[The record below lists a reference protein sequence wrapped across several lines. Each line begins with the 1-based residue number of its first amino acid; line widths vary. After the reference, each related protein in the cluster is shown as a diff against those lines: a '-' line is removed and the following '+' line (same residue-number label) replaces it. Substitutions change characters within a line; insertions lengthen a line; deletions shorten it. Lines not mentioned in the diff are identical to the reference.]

1 MLKEIDK
8 IRIKKFMGESP
19 ELDELIHKILDD
31 HQLEISQISHEIRN
45 PVTLINSSLQL
56 IEKQHPEVK
65 DFNFWSQTM
74 DDMKN
79 LRELLDDLSHYNNG
93 RRLNKARLDVNL
105 FLHELADSAKAWGE
119 EQNCQIFVT
128 AEGLLPDICAD
139 PVKLRQGLTN
149 LLKNAIESS
158 HGKTEISIT
167 AKVIEKTEEKESQLL
182 IEIRDNGDGI
192 PPEYLPSLFEPFVT
206 HKQNGTGLGLA
217 VTKRIIETHG
227 GCITVRSD
235 EGKGTCF
242 SILMPV
248 YKGED
253 KNERT
258 A

>member
-8 IRIKKFMGESP
+8 KRIKKVMNEDP

-31 HQLEISQISHEIRN
+31 HQMEISQISHEIRN

-56 IEKQHPEVK
+56 IEKQHPEVRE
-65 DFNFWSQTM
+65 FNFWSQTM
-74 DDMKN
+74 DDMRN
-79 LRELLDDLSHYNNG
+79 LRVLLDDLSHYNNG
-93 RRLNKARLDVNL
+93 MRLNKTRVDVNF
-105 FLHELADSAKAWGE
+105 FLHDLAASAKAWGE
-119 EQNCQIFVT
+119 EQSCHIHVT
-128 AEGLLPDICAD
+128 AGEALPDICAD
-139 PVKLRQGLTN
+139 PVKLRQSLTN

-158 HGKTEISIT
+158 RDNTEISIH
-167 AKVIEKTEEKESQLL
+167 AKALTPAEDSGTQLL
-182 IEIRDNGDGI
+182 VEISDNGDGI
-192 PPEYLPSLFEPFVT
+192 PSEYLPSLFEPFVT

-217 VTKRIIETHG
+217 VTKRIIEAHG

-253 KNERT
+253 KNE
-258 A
+258 